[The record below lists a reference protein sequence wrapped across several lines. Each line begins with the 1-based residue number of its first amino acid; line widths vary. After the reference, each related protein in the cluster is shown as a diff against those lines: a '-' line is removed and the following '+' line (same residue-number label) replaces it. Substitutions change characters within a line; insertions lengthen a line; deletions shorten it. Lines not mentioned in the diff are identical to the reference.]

1 MANLGFSTQAY
12 DPNINFFTPIPAGDY
27 LAMIDKADV
36 KMNKA
41 GTGHYIAFS
50 YIILEGQ
57 YAERRV
63 FDNQNI
69 SHPNQQ
75 AENIGRRAISAIGQ
89 ALGNPNVQDSDQLL
103 NQPLVIK
110 VTIRNNKQSNE
121 PENVIRGWAS
131 KDSYQSVAANPM
143 GNMPPT
149 QTAGMQQQQTPGV
162 VHQMPPTQQVNQTT
176 PTQVPPTQT
185 APQQTSMPLQASQF
199 VQGNNPPPNQAQT
212 PPAATQHVATPQQQ
226 PPITTQQ
233 VPSNPPAGNFEQPVW
248 NQSHATA

>member
-131 KDSYQSVAANPM
+131 KDSYQSAAANPM

-149 QTAGMQQQQTPGV
+149 QQTPGV

-185 APQQTSMPLQASQF
+185 APQ
-199 VQGNNPPPNQAQT
+199 
-212 PPAATQHVATPQQQ
+212 HVATPQQQ
-226 PPITTQQ
+226 PPINTQQ

>member
-162 VHQMPPTQQVNQTT
+162 VHQMPPTQQVNQ
-176 PTQVPPTQT
+176 P
-185 APQQTSMPLQASQF
+185 PQQTSMPLQASQF
-199 VQGNNPPPNQAQT
+199 VQGNNPPANQVQT
-212 PPAATQHVATPQQQ
+212 QPVQQQ
-226 PPITTQQ
+226 PPINTQQ

>member
-36 KMNKA
+36 KMNKV

-131 KDSYQSVAANPM
+131 KDSYQSAAANPM
-143 GNMPPT
+143 GNMPPI
-149 QTAGMQQQQTPGV
+149 QTPTQQTPGV
-162 VHQMPPTQQVNQTT
+162 AHQMPPTQQVNQAA
-176 PTQVPPTQT
+176 PTQQVNQT
-185 APQQTSMPLQASQF
+185 PQQTSMPLQASQF
-199 VQGNNPPPNQAQT
+199 VQGNNPPPNQTQT

-226 PPITTQQ
+226 PSINTQQ
-233 VPSNPPAGNFEQPVW
+233 VPSNPTAGNFEQPVW

>member
-131 KDSYQSVAANPM
+131 KDSYQSTAASPM

-149 QTAGMQQQQTPGV
+149 QKTGMQQQQTPSV
-162 VHQMPPTQQVNQTT
+162 VHQMPPTQQVNQ
-176 PTQVPPTQT
+176 
-185 APQQTSMPLQASQF
+185 APQQASMPLQASQF
-199 VQGNNPPPNQAQT
+199 VQGNNPSPNQAQ
-212 PPAATQHVATPQQQ
+212 QQQQ
-226 PPITTQQ
+226 PPINTQQ

>member
-12 DPNINFFTPIPAGDY
+12 DPNINLFTPIPAGDY

-121 PENVIRGWAS
+121 PENVIRGWLSKENYQHAAS
-131 KDSYQSVAANPM
+131 
-143 GNMPPT
+143 
-149 QTAGMQQQQTPGV
+149 
-162 VHQMPPTQQVNQTT
+162 
-176 PTQVPPTQT
+176 T
-185 APQQTSMPLQASQF
+185 APQQTSNIVHQTPPTLQPSQF
-199 VQGNNPPPNQAQT
+199 VSGNNQT
-212 PPAATQHVATPQQQ
+212 QPTTTQHVATPQQQ

-233 VPSNPPAGNFEQPVW
+233 APSNPPAGNFEQPVW